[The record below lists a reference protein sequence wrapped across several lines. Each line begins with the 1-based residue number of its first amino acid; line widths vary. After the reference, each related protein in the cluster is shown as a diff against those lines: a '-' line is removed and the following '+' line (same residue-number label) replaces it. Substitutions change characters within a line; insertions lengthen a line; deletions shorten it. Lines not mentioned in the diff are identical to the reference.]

1 MPQTLSTRLIQRGHE
16 SMTKKCS
23 GSVPMERRSPDRR
36 VRGVIDEPLAC
47 PLLIDLDRHFRAY
60 GFPALVGVIM
70 GQ

>member
-1 MPQTLSTRLIQRGHE
+1 
-16 SMTKKCS
+16 MTKKCS